1 MTAVNGN
8 IQHADFHISYTCN
21 RSCPFCSEA
30 ARLQESPI
38 EFIPAP
44 AVIEKLKSLNERGV
58 KSVLFT
64 GGEIFL
70 HPGLLDI
77 VNAAAELSMRVCLS
91 TNGVCVDRDFFD
103 SIAPRINLLQVSF
116 HASNSQLY
124 DEITGQPG
132 SFDELESFIKHAKK
146 YVNKMYFM
154 ANIVMSRQNAPD
166 ILDAVKKI
174 CSYEMF
180 KMILLSNLA
189 PEGRALENYSDKT
202 LRLSEITE
210 IVEQVK
216 FFLWRGNIE
225 LHVFGVPFCSLGRH
239 GANSND
245 LFWRPLMTVELDP
258 AASSAGKIALM
269 ETISDS
275 CSRERTKPEKCALC
289 RCNIDTFCG
298 GVFTKYYEIFGD
310 SEISPVQPSAN
321 ISAGSACPA

>member
-8 IQHADFHISYTCN
+8 IRHADFHISYTCN

-30 ARLQESPI
+30 VRLQESRV
-38 EFIPAP
+38 EFIPA
-44 AVIEKLKSLNERGV
+44 ATVIEKLDSLNERGI

-70 HPGLLDI
+70 HPGLRDI
-77 VNAAAELSMRVCLS
+77 VNAAAKLSMHVGLS
-91 TNGVCVDRDFFD
+91 TNGVCVDSDLFD
-103 SIAPRINLLQVSF
+103 SIAPKINLLQVSF
-116 HASNSQLY
+116 HASNAQLY

-132 SFDELESFIKHAKK
+132 GFDKLEAFIKHAKK
-146 YVNKMYFM
+146 HVKKMYFM
-154 ANIVMSRQNAPD
+154 ANIVMTRQNAAG
-166 ILDAVKKI
+166 ILDAVKQI

-202 LRLSEITE
+202 LRLAEIAD

-258 AASSAGKIALM
+258 AASSTGDAALM
-269 ETISDS
+269 ETVSVS
-275 CSRERTKPEKCALC
+275 CARERTKPEKCALC

-298 GVFTKYYEIFGD
+298 GVFTKYYETFGD
-310 SEISPVQPSAN
+310 AEISPVQPSAN
-321 ISAGSACPA
+321 IPAGSACPA